1 MDCAN
6 LLCSPELCVLR
17 VGASAGDWMTA
28 YLDYLVIA
36 CLYLGLLV
44 LMVYGCYALVR
55 DLIED
60 FSLWV
65 LVALVWLS
73 SATILLS
80 FQWVMIIR
88 SMM

>member
-6 LLCSPELCVLR
+6 LLCSPELCALR

>member
-1 MDCAN
+1 
-6 LLCSPELCVLR
+6 
-17 VGASAGDWMTA
+17 MTA